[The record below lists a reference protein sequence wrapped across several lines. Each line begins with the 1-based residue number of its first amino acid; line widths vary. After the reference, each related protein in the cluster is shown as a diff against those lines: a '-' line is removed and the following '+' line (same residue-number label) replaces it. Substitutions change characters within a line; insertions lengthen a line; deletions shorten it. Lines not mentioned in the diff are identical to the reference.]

1 MKTESKTESGQT
13 GTLKA
18 LSTITEGAY
27 RSYLEALLAGERS
40 VCRNA
45 VDTVLE
51 KNRSIRELYENLFR
65 RSLYEVGELWERG
78 RISVA
83 DEHLATTMT
92 ESLLTRVY
100 PYLFGTTRAERSAVV
115 SCIANEH
122 HQIGGKMVA
131 DTFEMHGWDSY
142 FLGANTPWSE
152 LLDMVEKKQ
161 PDVVA
166 LSVTTYFGMP
176 TLLEASKA
184 LLTRFPDQIIWV
196 GGQAFSWGGKRL
208 LDAAPNVSL
217 IDSLSDLETRLIQW
231 ENKP

>member
-1 MKTESKTESGQT
+1 MNSDKNEKTEPAGSLSALTEDAYRNY
-13 GTLKA
+13 LKA
-18 LSTITEGAY
+18 L
-27 RSYLEALLAGERS
+27 LEGERAS
-40 VCRNA
+40 CRST
-45 VDTVLE
+45 VYDVLE
-51 KNRSIRELYENLFR
+51 RKRAIRELYEDVFR

-83 DEHLATTMT
+83 DEHLATAMT

-100 PYLFGTTRAERSAVV
+100 PYLFEVPRAEHCAVV

-142 FLGANTPWSE
+142 FLGANTPLSE

-166 LSVTTYFGMP
+166 LSVTIYSGMT
-176 TLLEASKA
+176 TLIASVEALRKQFAGLE
-184 LLTRFPDQIIWV
+184 IWV
-196 GGQAFSWGGKRL
+196 GGQAFSWGGKKL
-208 LDAAPNVSL
+208 LDTYPDVSL
-217 IDSLSDLETRLIQW
+217 IDSLSDLETRLACW
-231 ENKP
+231 KKK